1 MKAALKSSIFL
12 FFLEQLCYFNLSPQG
27 DGNIG
32 LMDHRHKLTNF
43 NLSPQGDGN
52 SSNRWFIGYRYN
64 FNLSPQG
71 DGNSRTFCRNLRKPS
86 ISTYPRKGTETQ
98 PNRRRG
104 RKNLQISTYPR
115 KGTETQ
121 NTSSL
126 MKNIRFQLI
135 PARGRKHFHLSIEI
149 MMCIISTYPRKGTET
164 ALVNHLVPEVL
175 DFNLSP
181 QGDGNGT
188 QTESLMIDLI
198 FQLIPA
204 RGRKPLLHPV
214 RAAGLNNFNLSPQ
227 NPLRRCAPALPKGE
241 LFQLPLPCTKLPL
254 SGELARRKP

>member
-1 MKAALKSSIFL
+1 MSKRF
-12 FFLEQLCYFNLSPQG
+12 QLIPVRGRKHDILTLLDVRLMDFNLSPQG
-27 DGNIG
+27 DGNLLI
-32 LMDHRHKLTNF
+32 
-43 NLSPQGDGN
+43 SAIVQGVHPFQLIPARG
-52 SSNRWFIGYRYN
+52 
-64 FNLSPQG
+64 
-71 DGNSRTFCRNLRKPS
+71 RKHEPSCMGKHHNS
-86 ISTYPRKGTETQ
+86 ISTYPRKGTETY
-98 PNRRRG
+98 
-104 RKNLQISTYPR
+104 LLLW
-115 KGTETQ
+115 
-121 NTSSL
+121 L

-204 RGRKPLLHPV
+204 RGRKPEMKAS
-214 RAAGLNNFNLSPQ
+214 RTRFN
-227 NPLRRCAPALPKGE
+227 R
-241 LFQLPLPCTKLPL
+241 FQLIPARGRKLEYARVKNNLLVFQLIPVKTLSGAARRLSRRESFSGCHLPCTKLPL

>member
-1 MKAALKSSIFL
+1 MLLLYCATLLIF
-12 FFLEQLCYFNLSPQG
+12 QLIPVRGRKHDILTLLDVRLMDFNLSPQG
-27 DGNIG
+27 DGNLLI
-32 LMDHRHKLTNF
+32 
-43 NLSPQGDGN
+43 SAIVQGVHPFQLIPARG
-52 SSNRWFIGYRYN
+52 
-64 FNLSPQG
+64 
-71 DGNSRTFCRNLRKPS
+71 RKHEPSCMGKHHNS
-86 ISTYPRKGTETQ
+86 ISTYPRKGTETY
-98 PNRRRG
+98 
-104 RKNLQISTYPR
+104 LLLW
-115 KGTETQ
+115 
-121 NTSSL
+121 L

>member
-1 MKAALKSSIFL
+1 MLVVLSGWFAF
-12 FFLEQLCYFNLSPQG
+12 QLIPARGRKLNLTGDEAERIYKFQLIPARGRKLRILLQG
-27 DGNIG
+27 FKEM
-32 LMDHRHKLTNF
+32 L
-43 NLSPQGDGN
+43 
-52 SSNRWFIGYRYN
+52 
-64 FNLSPQG
+64 
-71 DGNSRTFCRNLRKPS
+71 
-86 ISTYPRKGTETQ
+86 ISTYPRKGTETY
-98 PNRRRG
+98 
-104 RKNLQISTYPR
+104 LLLW
-115 KGTETQ
+115 
-121 NTSSL
+121 L

-227 NPLRRCAPALPKGE
+227 GGKKLRIKKRCGVFLLRALTFRFSWAFS
-241 LFQLPLPCTKLPL
+241 L
-254 SGELARRKP
+254 

>member
-1 MKAALKSSIFL
+1 
-12 FFLEQLCYFNLSPQG
+12 
-27 DGNIG
+27 
-32 LMDHRHKLTNF
+32 
-43 NLSPQGDGN
+43 
-52 SSNRWFIGYRYN
+52 
-64 FNLSPQG
+64 
-71 DGNSRTFCRNLRKPS
+71 
-86 ISTYPRKGTETQ
+86 
-98 PNRRRG
+98 
-104 RKNLQISTYPR
+104 
-115 KGTETQ
+115 
-121 NTSSL
+121 

-254 SGELARRKP
+254 SGELARRKPWLRGFSPQGDGNWSFYGQSHWLHISTYPRKGAKNSASKKDAEFFFCVP

>member
-1 MKAALKSSIFL
+1 MGGSHPLFQPSAKNALLFFVWLWYIGLEIVKAALKSSIFL

-27 DGNIG
+27 DGNG
-32 LMDHRHKLTNF
+32 TNAV
-43 NLSPQGDGN
+43 
-52 SSNRWFIGYRYN
+52 
-64 FNLSPQG
+64 
-71 DGNSRTFCRNLRKPS
+71 TFQ
-86 ISTYPRKGTETQ
+86 TGQ
-98 PNRRRG
+98 
-104 RKNLQISTYPR
+104 
-115 KGTETQ
+115 
-121 NTSSL
+121 
-126 MKNIRFQLI
+126 
-135 PARGRKHFHLSIEI
+135 H
-149 MMCIISTYPRKGTET
+149 
-164 ALVNHLVPEVL
+164 
-175 DFNLSP
+175 FNLSP